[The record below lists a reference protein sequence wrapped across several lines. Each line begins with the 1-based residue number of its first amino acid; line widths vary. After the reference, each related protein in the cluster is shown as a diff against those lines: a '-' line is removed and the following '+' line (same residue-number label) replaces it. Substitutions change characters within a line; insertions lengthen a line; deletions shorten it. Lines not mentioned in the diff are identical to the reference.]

1 VYFEKI
7 LIANRGEIACRIART
22 AHQLGIQTVGVYAQ
36 DDAAC
41 LHVKSVSKA
50 VLLTKQSGINPYL
63 DADQIIE
70 IALREGAQA
79 IHPGYGFLSE
89 RAFFAKAVNDAGL
102 VFIGPSASVIE
113 LMGKKDAA
121 RAEAERSGVP
131 VVPYFQGAQDSPNIT
146 AGDLPIM
153 IKATAGGGGKGMRV
167 VKEFD
172 QLGESIA
179 AAKREAKNSFGD
191 ETLLFEKYLPSARH
205 IEVQVLFDQHGNG
218 VHLFDRECSAQRRH
232 QKVIEEA
239 PAPKV
244 PEEIRQLLF
253 STSLEL
259 CRNVAYSNAGTVEFI
274 FDGKAAYFLEMNT
287 RIQVEHCVTEMITGI
302 DIVEQQLKVASGA
315 PLGLTQDQIQ
325 STGHSIEARVY
336 AEDPANNFLPQSGK
350 ATYVRWPTNLRC
362 ESAIE
367 SKSPIS
373 ANYDPMIG
381 KIISHA
387 QDRSLAIAQLV
398 HGINQTAISGIT
410 HNLGF
415 VNQILES
422 EAFKTSS
429 LATNELD
436 NQIYSI
442 SPEHQ
447 QVASLIAGEV
457 FRQTQNVAASSWRIG
472 QNRTSSRFNLYT
484 KTQSL
489 PFQVGKDKSVTLQQ
503 ARLDNFKFDQN
514 QNLATARINNEEIVA
529 ILEVKPTRITVH
541 LAGNSFNFYSFD
553 QRIPSNDQ
561 GFDNGAITA
570 QMPGTVTVIAV
581 QEGQPV
587 QRGDL
592 LCILEA
598 MKMESRI
605 EAQADGTVLRL
616 NVEIGQKV
624 PTGFEMMQLDIQQQ
638 ETL

>member
-1 VYFEKI
+1 MYFEKI

-22 AHQLGIQTVGVYAQ
+22 AHQLGIQTVGIYAQ
-36 DDAAC
+36 DDASC

-50 VLLTKQSGINPYL
+50 VPLTNQSDTNPYL
-63 DADQIIE
+63 DANQIIE

-89 RAFFAKAVNDAGL
+89 RAFFAKAVTDAGL

-121 RAEAERSGVP
+121 RATAERSGVP
-131 VVPYFQGAQDSPNIT
+131 VVPYFEGSQDKPNIT
-146 AGDLPIM
+146 ADDLPIM
-153 IKATAGGGGKGMRV
+153 IKATAGGGGKGMRI

-172 QLGESIA
+172 QLQDSIA
-179 AAKREAKNSFGD
+179 AAKREANNAFGD
-191 ETLLFEKYLPSARH
+191 ETLLFEKYLPLARH

-302 DIVEQQLKVASGA
+302 DIVEQQIKVSSGA

-387 QDRSLAIAQLV
+387 QDRTLAISELV
-398 HGINQTAISGIT
+398 QGINQTAISGIT

-415 VNQILES
+415 VNHILES

-429 LATNELD
+429 LTTNELD
-436 NQIYSI
+436 NQTYSI
-442 SPEHQ
+442 SQEHL

-457 FRQTQNVAASSWRIG
+457 FRTTQNVSASSWRVG
-472 QNRTSSRFNLYT
+472 QNRTSSKFSLYT
-484 KTQSL
+484 NTQSL
-489 PFQVGKDKSVTLQQ
+489 LFQVGKDNSVTLQE

-514 QNLATARINNEEIVA
+514 QNLATARINNKEIVA

-541 LAGNSFNFYSFD
+541 LAGNCFNFDLSD
-553 QRIPSNDQ
+553 QRIPANDQ
-561 GFDNGAITA
+561 GFNDGVISAL
-570 QMPGTVTVIAV
+570 MPGTVTVIAV
-581 QEGQPV
+581 QEGQRV
-587 QRGDL
+587 QKGDL

-605 EAQADGTVLRL
+605 EAKADGTVLRL